1 MHNLPN
7 DQLTPLGRERLLL
20 RRIDHGESLA
30 FLATQVGIS
39 VRSAYKWLA
48 RYRSGG
54 AAALVDRR
62 SVRRTQRWTL
72 DPQQLQRAVDLRHE
86 RCTLRR
92 VARVLAA
99 PLSTDGRVLKALGL
113 GRLKSLQPA
122 EPVRRYQWA
131 RPGDMIHID
140 TKQLARFERVGH
152 RITGDRRQGSSRGA
166 GYEKAH
172 VAIDDATRL
181 AYVEVLPGENQ
192 AATVGFLLR
201 AVAWFDG
208 QGIRGRRV
216 LSDNG
221 SAYRSKP
228 WREACSA
235 LGLISKRTR
244 PYSPQTNG
252 KAERFIKTLLAEWA
266 YSMAFQTS
274 TERNRRLSRY
284 LAIYN
289 QVSYGPGWPH
299 PPFSSSDCCGLLND
313 LVRKHI

>member
-1 MHNLPN
+1 M
-7 DQLTPLGRERLLL
+7 L
-20 RRIDHGESLA
+20 RRHIDHGDSLA

-39 VRSAYKWLA
+39 VRSAYKRLA

-54 AAALVDRR
+54 AAALVDRC

-86 RCTLRR
+86 RCTRRR
-92 VARVLAA
+92 VARVLAP

-113 GRLKSLQPA
+113 GRLKNLKPA
-122 EPVRRYQWA
+122 EPVRRYQWE
-131 RPGDMIHID
+131 RPGDMIHVD
-140 TKQLARFERVGH
+140 TKQLARFERVGR

-228 WREACSA
+228 WREAFSA

-244 PYSPQTNG
+244 PCSPQTNG
-252 KAERFIKTLLAEWA
+252 KAERFNKTLLAEWA

-274 TERNRRLSRY
+274 TERNRWLPRY
-284 LAIYN
+284 LATCN
-289 QVSYGPGWPH
+289 GRRCHMALAGRT
-299 PPFSSSDCCGLLND
+299 PFQQLGLL
-313 LVRKHI
+313 RATE